1 MAEENYL
8 MMMTHFWESAS
19 KTAWDAQR
27 NLMQSLATRMGT
39 SFPMLFAPFLT
50 GGAASTKASEALRY
64 HLNSLMAVRDAMA
77 KATGQTTTDAK
88 TAEFRSIRRLGRWSR
103 APTNSG
109 VCRQAG

>member
-50 GGAASTKASEALRY
+50 GDAASTKASEALRY

-88 TAEFRSIRRLGRWSR
+88 TAEFLQKIMNPQEWLAVYRQCG
-103 APTNSG
+103 PT
-109 VCRQAG
+109 VR